1 MNPIKEIVV
10 TYVTNALWMTCVVA
24 LVTSLL
30 ALALRRCPS
39 SYRHTLWVAALLLAV
54 VLPFASERGPRSNDS
69 ARPASSGATSTV
81 QRAETGKGGS
91 SPWAIWRRMR
101 HADQRASPFSLR
113 SKGSWESLR
122 QNQPGVAE
130 QVRCFL

>member
-30 ALALRRCPS
+30 TRALRRCPS

-54 VLPFASERGPRSNDS
+54 VLALCER
-69 ARPASSGATSTV
+69 AR
-81 QRAETGKGGS
+81 
-91 SPWAIWRRMR
+91 I
-101 HADQRASPFSLR
+101 
-113 SKGSWESLR
+113 SK
-122 QNQPGVAE
+122 Q
-130 QVRCFL
+130 